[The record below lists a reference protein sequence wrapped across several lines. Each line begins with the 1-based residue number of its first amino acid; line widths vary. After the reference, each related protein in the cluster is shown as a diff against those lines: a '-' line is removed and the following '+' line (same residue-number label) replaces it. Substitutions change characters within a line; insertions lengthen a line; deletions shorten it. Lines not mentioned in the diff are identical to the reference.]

1 MVVIRTPEKRF
12 LANGLNPT
20 QLEYLRV
27 GIVRDQKMI
36 LKILAPDQHAQGGLI
51 GAPFQN
57 HQDYLCSTAVHRL
70 TKHGGHVYDL
80 RTYLFQGS

>member
-1 MVVIRTPEKRF
+1 MFLIEYSSTHAVKNAWVI
-12 LANGLNPT
+12 
-20 QLEYLRV
+20 QRV